1 VKRGT
6 VYQRHAKSCPRR
18 ADGSFAT
25 HRCRGS
31 WAYLVD
37 AGRDGQGK
45 RQQVGKGGFPTK
57 AAARAALDA
66 ALEAMSSDVGIHSMT
81 VGEYLDAWLAGKHSL
96 KPKTVAGYRDAI
108 DLYLR
113 PGLGHIRL
121 QDLRAHDL
129 DRFYVS
135 IQIGRRGR
143 PLSPSTIRR
152 IHAVLRS
159 ALNSA
164 VKRRLLLHNPAL
176 HIELA
181 PENPHRPEPWS
192 VKECQTFLRVIAKDR
207 LHTMYQLMIVT
218 GLRRGEALG
227 LRWSDVDLERAQLVV
242 RQQLTEVRGR
252 SVIGKPK
259 TRRSQRSVALDAGT
273 VAALVEHRAR
283 QQEELAAWNRPL
295 APDGLVF
302 TKEDGRP
309 VRPEYATRHF
319 QALAREAKLREIRLH
334 DLRHTSAS
342 LALAAGIEMKVV
354 SDRLGHSTIGV
365 TADLYT
371 HVVPDVARR
380 AADRMAAML
389 GVPRQTD
396 VDEVFTPT
404 ASHAVGQRRVGRSI
418 STPNE
423 APDRVSAGLGPAP

>member
-81 VGEYLDAWLAGKHSL
+81 VGEYLEAWLAGKHSL

-181 PENPHRPEPWS
+181 PENPHRPEPWT

-273 VAALVEHRAR
+273 VAALVEHQAR
-283 QQEELAAWNRPL
+283 QQTELAAWNRPL

-319 QALAREAKLREIRLH
+319 QALARKAKLREIRLH

-389 GVPRQTD
+389 AVPRQTD

-404 ASHAVGQRRVGRSI
+404 ASHADALTALNH
-418 STPNE
+418 STPTTNE
-423 APDRVSAGLGPAP
+423 APDRVSAGQGPAP